1 MRTLE
6 ISGLFEVGMYE
17 YDRGLIY
24 VHLEDA
30 GRLFNSDDKATG
42 LRLTVDD
49 IYLAGRI
56 SEEFALE
63 LGGGVYIS
71 DWSRQHSNF
80 FRSIQITKSIMF
92 IILSMVIAVA
102 VFNIVSTLVMVVR
115 DKRGDIAILQS
126 FGATGKSILVIFATQ
141 GTVIGVL
148 GTIAGLI
155 FGVLIAAG
163 IGDIVMFIENL
174 FSIKILSEEIY
185 FISNLPAQVHFSEVA
200 QIGGLAIFLTIL
212 ATLYPAISAS
222 RQPPVEA
229 LRHE

>member
-1 MRTLE
+1 
-6 ISGLFEVGMYE
+6 
-17 YDRGLIY
+17 
-24 VHLEDA
+24 
-30 GRLFNSDDKATG
+30 
-42 LRLTVDD
+42 
-49 IYLAGRI
+49 
-56 SEEFALE
+56 
-63 LGGGVYIS
+63 
-71 DWSRQHSNF
+71 
-80 FRSIQITKSIMF
+80 
-92 IILSMVIAVA
+92 MVIAVA